1 MSRRIRP
8 ALSYLSHG
16 PVIAGREHRSG
27 EDWNI
32 ASRLALTMRGGRLL
46 ERLPRLT
53 VYSAAE
59 LLLLVLLAVQGARLI
74 WILAAPPGPVGDWK
88 ASSGLLPASSNV
100 LAGFDPFFRLS
111 AGGPVVVTSLNLR
124 LHGVREDR
132 ATGRGSAIIAL
143 PDGRQMSFAVGEEI
157 MPGVILTAV
166 GFDNVTISRSG
177 TAEQIFLDQS
187 EPAAVAGGSS
197 TTPVPPGAPQVV
209 TPQMAPAAGAA
220 INFQP
225 RIAGSGINGVIVSPG
240 ADGGQALR
248 AAGLLPGDVIVSVNG
263 QRITSL
269 DQARSMVTGGEVN
282 VMVDRG
288 GRAVA
293 LRVRLNQ

>member
-1 MSRRIRP
+1 MS
-8 ALSYLSHG
+8 
-16 PVIAGREHRSG
+16 
-27 EDWNI
+27 
-32 ASRLALTMRGGRLL
+32 GGRLL

-59 LLLLVLLAVQGARLI
+59 LLLLVLLAVQAARLI
-74 WILAAPPGPVGDWK
+74 WILAAPLGPVGDWK
-88 ASSGLLPASSNV
+88 ASSALALPASSSV
-100 LAGFDPFFRLS
+100 LASFDPFFRLS
-111 AGGPVVVTSLNLR
+111 ASGPVVVTSLNLT

-157 MPGVILTAV
+157 MPGVVLTGV
-166 GFDNVTISRSG
+166 GFDNVTIARAG
-177 TAEQIFLDQS
+177 TAEQLFLDQS
-187 EPAAVAGGSS
+187 EPAPTAGGAAGTPVAG
-197 TTPVPPGAPQVV
+197 APLVVV
-209 TPQMAPAAGAA
+209 TPAPQSGPFAGSA

-225 RIAGSGINGVIVSPG
+225 RTAGAGINGIIVTPG
-240 ADGGQALR
+240 ADGGQAFR
-248 AAGLLPGDVIVSVNG
+248 AAGFQPGDVIVSVNG

-269 DQARSMVTGGEVN
+269 DQARSAAAGTGGEVN